1 MEGKSRILSQLAEMV
16 HGEILGDPDM
26 VISGVADLESAGP
39 EDISFIS
46 DAKSVQQIATTKAAA
61 VVVPN
66 TIDAVDKTIIK
77 VRDPYLAITL
87 IHNYFIEKPFV
98 ANGVSP
104 KSVVGSDCHIPSE
117 VSIASNVVLGDRV
130 RLGERIVLYPG
141 VVIGDDV
148 TIGDDTIL
156 HANVTVYAQSL
167 IGKRVIIHSG
177 AVVGSDGFGY
187 ATDSKGHHVKR
198 PHVGSVQIDDDVEV
212 GANVCIDRATFGKTW
227 IQRGAKIDNLVQ
239 VAHNVVVGEDS
250 LLVSQVGIAG
260 STRLGSGVVMGGQV
274 GVAGHLRLGDRVMV
288 AAKSGVHNNQES
300 GSVISGIPAIPH
312 KKWLRA
318 SSAFAKLP
326 ELIKDV
332 RELKRKFTQIYT
344 KLYPNDVSEE

>member
-1 MEGKSRILSQLAEMV
+1 MEGKSAKLSQLAEMV

-39 EDISFIS
+39 NDISFVA
-46 DAKSVQQIATTKAAA
+46 DAKAVQQIARTKASAII
-61 VVVPN
+61 VPQA
-66 TIDAVDKTIIK
+66 IEEADKAIIK
-77 VRDPYLAITL
+77 VSDPYLAITL
-87 IHNYFIEKPFV
+87 IHNYFIEKLFV
-98 ANGVSP
+98 AVGVNL
-104 KSVVGSDCHIPSE
+104 KSVVGADCHIPSE

-130 RLGERIVLYPG
+130 RLGERVTLLPG
-141 VVIGDDV
+141 VVIGDDA
-148 TIGDDTIL
+148 TIGDDTVI
-156 HANVTVYAQSL
+156 HANVTVYPESL

-177 AVVGSDGFGY
+177 AVIGSDGYGY
-187 ATDSKGHHVKR
+187 ASDEQGHHVKR
-198 PHVGSVQIDDDVEV
+198 PHVGIVQIDDDVEI

-260 STRLGSGVVMGGQV
+260 STRLGNGVVIGGQV
-274 GVAGHLRLGDRVMV
+274 GISGHIQLGDRVMV
-288 AAKSGVHNNQES
+288 AAMSGVHNNQEN
-300 GSVISGIPAIPH
+300 GAVISGIPAIPH

-318 SSAFAKLP
+318 STAFAKLP

-332 RELKRKFTQIYT
+332 RELKKKFAQIYK
-344 KLYPNDVSEE
+344 KLYPDDVSE